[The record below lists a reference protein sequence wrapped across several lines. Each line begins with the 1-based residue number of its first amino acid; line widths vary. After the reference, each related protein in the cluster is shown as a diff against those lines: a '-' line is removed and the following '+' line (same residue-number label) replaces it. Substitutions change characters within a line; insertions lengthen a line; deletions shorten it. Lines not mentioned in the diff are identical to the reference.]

1 MKTLTRVLVL
11 TALLTGAARADVI
24 SFSDSYSPGVANSWN
39 HSFALNR
46 FDASLGVLNSVTF
59 SYGGSVTSQFR
70 LENLEARPVT
80 LMTQAGANLV
90 FYGPVS
96 RSIAAYAS
104 ASEAVDAFDGVV
116 DYGGASG
123 ALIGPLTATNANT
136 LAPLGALADL
146 IGVGRFT
153 IDAQAFGSPTARG
166 DGQLA
171 ADIVTEITG
180 WISVSYDYTPTVR
193 DLPEPASMALVG
205 IAVLGM
211 GGLRRRRAAGL

>member
-1 MKTLTRVLVL
+1 MKSLFGVIALTVS
-11 TALLTGAARADVI
+11 LTGTARADVI
-24 SFSDSYSPGVANSWN
+24 SFSDSYAPGAASSWS
-39 HSFALNR
+39 HVFSLSR
-46 FDASLGVLNSVTF
+46 FDSSLGSLNAVTF
-59 SYGGSVTSQFR
+59 NYGLGLSGSFR

-80 LMTQAGANLV
+80 LLAQTGANLV

-96 RSIAAYAS
+96 RSISAYAS
-104 ASEAVDAFDGVV
+104 ASEAVGAFDGVA
-116 DYGGASG
+116 DYGGVSG
-123 ALIGPLTATNANT
+123 ALIGPVTANNSNSVGP
-136 LAPLGALADL
+136 LAALADL

-193 DLPEPASMALVG
+193 GLPEPATMALVG
-205 IAVLGM
+205 IGVLGM
-211 GGLRRRRAAGL
+211 GGLRRRHVAGA